1 MQTLPFSLPNYPY
14 SLEEIQKRINQ
25 IINQELPFNNEE
37 AYQTALH
44 CIDLTTLE
52 GSDTEQK
59 VRELCQKA
67 IKYNCA
73 AVCVYP
79 PFVALAKE
87 CLKNSKIRVASV
99 AGAFPAGQSP
109 IEIKVAEVK
118 YAVEQGADEIDMVI
132 SRGKFLEGKFDE
144 VYQEIVA
151 IRKATG
157 KSHLKVILE
166 TGELLTP
173 DNIFKASYIAMK
185 AGADFIKTSTG
196 KIAINAT
203 YEAFIVML
211 DAINQYHKEENI
223 EIGIKPAGG
232 ISDSTIT
239 LNYLKILHNT
249 LGNRWLNNSLFRI
262 GASRLADQLSKKMI

>member
-25 IINQELPFNNEE
+25 IINQELPFSNEE

-109 IEIKVAEVK
+109 IEIKVA
-118 YAVEQGADEIDMVI
+118 D
-132 SRGKFLEGKFDE
+132 
-144 VYQEIVA
+144 VA
-151 IRKATG
+151 ITRQH
-157 KSHLKVILE
+157 HLID
-166 TGELLTP
+166 T
-173 DNIFKASYIAMK
+173 
-185 AGADFIKTSTG
+185 
-196 KIAINAT
+196 
-203 YEAFIVML
+203 ML
-211 DAINQYHKEENI
+211 DARVGDEIVFTVLRNNEEI
-223 EIGIKPAGG
+223 T
-232 ISDSTIT
+232 ISIT
-239 LNYLKILHNT
+239 VNENCLTKY
-249 LGNRWLNNSLFRI
+249 
-262 GASRLADQLSKKMI
+262 